1 MKPNGFL
8 LLQTLFVISILLL
21 LSTSLAGLALSH
33 LKLNQA
39 NLDQIKAFYLAESG
53 LAFAQVKLTS
63 EESWSTDSAHYP
75 SDDLVWLEKTARGM
89 IESCGEGYFK
99 VIKEEEKSRIYSI
112 GVVGDF
118 KNPWAKCFLKLNQTY
133 SFL

>member
-8 LLQTLFVISILLL
+8 LLQTLLVISILLL
-21 LSTSLAGLALSH
+21 LGASLAGLAASN

-39 NLDQIKAFYLAESG
+39 NLNQIKAFYLAESG
-53 LAFAQVKLTS
+53 IAFAEAKLIS
-63 EESWSTDSAHYP
+63 QEAWFTDAVHYP
-75 SDDLVWLEKTARGM
+75 SDDLIWLEKSAQGTLEA
-89 IESCGEGYFK
+89 CGEGYFK
-99 VIKEEEKSRIYSI
+99 VIKEEGKSRIYSI

-118 KNPWAKCFLKLNQTY
+118 KNPRAKCFIKLNQTY